1 MGAAAAAATVAVS
14 STGDAVLLA
23 ALLGVST
30 GELVAAVTATLSA
43 LSLAL
48 RWGITS
54 LEGIAGAQ
62 SVLGPG
68 VLVGP
73 ELATA
78 SSWCAAA
85 ALVLVSPRDW
95 RAVAFGLAAAIGV
108 AGPTAATGGD
118 VALRVV
124 ASVVG
129 VGAAVAAGRFLPA
142 SVGRPAGLVLAA
154 VAAIL
159 AVLT

>member
-1 MGAAAAAATVAVS
+1 MAAVAAAAAA
-14 STGDAVLLA
+14 
-23 ALLGVST
+23 
-30 GELVAAVTATLSA
+30 LSF
-43 LSLAL
+43 AL

-62 SVLGPG
+62 SVLGPAG
-68 VLVGP
+68 VVGP

-95 RAVAFGLAAAIGV
+95 RAAAFGLAAGISV
-108 AGPTAATGGD
+108 AGPAAATGGD
-118 VALRVV
+118 VALRVL

-129 VGAAVAAGRFLPA
+129 VGAAVAAGRLLPA
-142 SVGRPAGLVLAA
+142 SVARPVGLVVATAAA
-154 VAAIL
+154 VL
-159 AVLT
+159 AMAS

>member
-1 MGAAAAAATVAVS
+1 MAAAAAVVS
-14 STGDAVLLA
+14 F
-23 ALLGVST
+23 
-30 GELVAAVTATLSA
+30 
-43 LSLAL
+43 AL

-54 LEGIAGAQ
+54 LDGIAGAQ

-68 VLVGP
+68 GVVGP

-85 ALVLVSPRDW
+85 ALIMVSPRDW
-95 RAVAFGLAAAIGV
+95 RAAAFGLAAAIGV

-124 ASVVG
+124 ASMVG
-129 VGAAVAAGRFLPA
+129 VGAAVASGRLLPA
-142 SVGRPAGLVLAA
+142 IVGRSAGLVAAAAAA
-154 VAAIL
+154 VMAL
-159 AVLT
+159 AS